1 MSGPLLLASTSPR
14 RSELLRS
21 AGVAFEALDPGVDD
35 AAEALV
41 ARDARARG
49 LGPAAAVTRV
59 ALLKLLAALPRARA
73 GQRVLAADTT
83 VVLDGAL
90 LGKAA
95 DRAAAAAM
103 LGRLRGRAHEVL
115 TAVALVLGDGRL
127 AVDVARSEV
136 RFTAF
141 DDAAL
146 GAYLDSGGWRGKAG
160 AYGVQDAAAAPLVA
174 GVAGS
179 WSNVVG
185 LPLELVSA
193 MLGAR

>member
-41 ARDARARG
+41 ADDARARG
-49 LGPAAAVTRV
+49 LDPAAAVTRV

-90 LGKAA
+90 LGKAP
-95 DRAAAAAM
+95 DRAAAAGM
-103 LGRLRGRAHEVL
+103 LGRLRGRGHEVL
-115 TAVALVLGDGRL
+115 TAVALVGDGGGLR
-127 AVDVARSEV
+127 VEVERSEV
-136 RFTAF
+136 RFADF
-141 DDAAL
+141 GQAAL
-146 GAYLDSGGWRGKAG
+146 QAYLDSGGWRGKAG
-160 AYGVQDAAAAPLVA
+160 AYGVQDEAAAALVA
-174 GVAGS
+174 GVSGS

-185 LPLELVSA
+185 LPLERVSA

>member
-41 ARDARARG
+41 ADDARGRG
-49 LGPAAAVTRV
+49 LDPAAAVTRV

-95 DRAAAAAM
+95 DRAAAAGM
-103 LGRLRGRAHEVL
+103 LGRLRGRGHEVL
-115 TAVALVLGDGRL
+115 TAVALVGDGGGLR
-127 AVDVARSEV
+127 VEVERSEV
-136 RFTAF
+136 RFAAF
-141 DDAAL
+141 DDVAL
-146 GAYLDSGGWRGKAG
+146 QAYLDSGGWRGKAG
-160 AYGVQDAAAAPLVA
+160 AYGVQDEAAAPLLA
-174 GVAGS
+174 GVSGS

-185 LPLELVSA
+185 LPLERVSA

>member
-41 ARDARARG
+41 ADDARARG
-49 LGPAAAVTRV
+49 LDAAAAVTRV

-95 DRAAAAAM
+95 DRAAAAGM
-103 LGRLRGRAHEVL
+103 LGRLRGRGHEVL
-115 TAVALVLGDGRL
+115 TAVALVGDGGRL
-127 AVDVARSEV
+127 HVEVERSEV
-136 RFTAF
+136 RFAAF
-141 DDAAL
+141 DDGAL
-146 GAYLDSGGWRGKAG
+146 QAYLDSGGWRGKAG
-160 AYGVQDAAAAPLVA
+160 AYGVQDEAAAPLVA
-174 GVAGS
+174 GVSGS

-185 LPLELVSA
+185 LPLERVSA